1 MRCALL
7 FLVLLKVSLLEHD
20 MLLQLYKITIN
31 AVVVNG
37 CTTGFMKLD
46 LLRKRAE
53 KIPDGGT
60 NTNDG
65 LNGEFRLLLDR
76 SFSCS
81 GTMTGL
87 LLVGAIKQGTQY
99 PEIQLWRTTGPNR
112 YRRELR
118 QDIILT
124 EGDFSPDG
132 VLQYNLTTPIPFL
145 SGDLLGVHQPSDI
158 DSAFRLYYS
167 QESELTYQQINQNPS
182 AVDIRSLT
190 AINNQLILVSPVSG

>member
-1 MRCALL
+1 M
-7 FLVLLKVSLLEHD
+7 

-37 CTTGFMKLD
+37 CTTGFVKLD

-99 PEIQLWRTTGPNR
+99 PEIQLWRTTGSNR

-145 SGDLLGVHQPSDI
+145 RGDLLGVHQPSDS

-190 AINNQLILVSPVSG
+190 AINNRLILVSPVSG